1 MSCNSKKDSY
11 TYNKGDVF
19 GTYYKFQIDSEKD
32 FSKEIDCVFKA
43 IDKAVNSYVDYSE
56 ITNFN
61 KNGITV
67 KPSATF
73 LDMLEKAK
81 KYHQISNGYFEPTLL
96 PLIKNWG
103 SSLKNK
109 EQMDST
115 KVDSLMKFV
124 SFKDLIKF
132 NSAEV
137 KALKQGVEIDLSAMG
152 EGYALD
158 AIASILNKSGVNNYM
173 IEIGGEMTCKGVNAK
188 GKVWQIG
195 IENPTVSIEKRETS
209 LMKRVEL
216 KNKGIST
223 SGNYRKFYTDSLG
236 NRYSHII
243 DAKMGYPVKH
253 NLLSASIISNSSTE
267 ADALA
272 TACMSMGT
280 EKAKRFIENSP
291 DIEGFLIYSED
302 KNLKSWQSSGF
313 TK

>member
-1 MSCNSKKDSY
+1 
-11 TYNKGDVF
+11 
-19 GTYYKFQIDSEKD
+19 
-32 FSKEIDCVFKA
+32 
-43 IDKAVNSYVDYSE
+43 
-56 ITNFN
+56 
-61 KNGITV
+61 
-67 KPSATF
+67 
-73 LDMLEKAK
+73 EKAK

-216 KNKGIST
+216 KNKG
-223 SGNYRKFYTDSLG
+223 
-236 NRYSHII
+236 
-243 DAKMGYPVKH
+243 
-253 NLLSASIISNSSTE
+253 
-267 ADALA
+267 
-272 TACMSMGT
+272 
-280 EKAKRFIENSP
+280 
-291 DIEGFLIYSED
+291 
-302 KNLKSWQSSGF
+302 
-313 TK
+313 